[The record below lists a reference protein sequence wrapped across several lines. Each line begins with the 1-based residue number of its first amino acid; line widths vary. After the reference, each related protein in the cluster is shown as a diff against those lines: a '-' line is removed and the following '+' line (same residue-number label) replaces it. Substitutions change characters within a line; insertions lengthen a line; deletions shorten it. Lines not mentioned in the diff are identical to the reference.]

1 MPRPNIKVP
10 DVHKELAHKQGI
22 TKQQGSSN
30 VSSVVSPTSTRD
42 QLCCS
47 IPIVIAITRGSH
59 IFSHRGIND
68 HCKKEKKK
76 PHMKT
81 DTSKESKLK

>member
-30 VSSVVSPTSTRD
+30 ASSIVSPT
-42 QLCCS
+42 
-47 IPIVIAITRGSH
+47 
-59 IFSHRGIND
+59 
-68 HCKKEKKK
+68 
-76 PHMKT
+76 
-81 DTSKESKLK
+81 